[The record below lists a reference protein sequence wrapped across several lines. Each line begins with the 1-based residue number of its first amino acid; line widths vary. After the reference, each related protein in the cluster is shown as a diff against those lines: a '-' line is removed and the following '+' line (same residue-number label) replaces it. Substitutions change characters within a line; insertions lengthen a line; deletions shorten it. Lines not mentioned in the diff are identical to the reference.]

1 LNVADMVQEELEGQ
15 GILSTFMMK
24 GKYKMHDGE
33 DLSDPSKARFG
44 KMSKAFIST
53 ETFNRLKQYETLNS
67 LKVAAPTERGVAY
80 IEKSGGTTVCNVC
93 GIEGDI
99 QVENGE
105 TCVVR
110 EACDASDNL
119 PNPDGGIE
127 LPRVSIMTFNLDAL
141 CKPEGDQTTCLDEAS
156 IKSGMLDTFGS
167 TARISVVEGSK
178 FDLDDLYEPI
188 DRENLI
194 NEEKRRLQSLNL
206 GEIGNAE
213 QQCTLQNSYM
223 VSVVFMDDKEFN
235 DAKKEMGSDTVED
248 DMATWLT
255 ADNLNLCGVKVT
267 PQFAYSIPAPNDPLF
282 NRAVR
287 PLEASMSIPT
297 IQVASEENGHEDI
310 LQRGETYKIIMDD
323 FKTGEVVT
331 VQLVWFKED
340 EAEEAV
346 RTLKTIQ
353 NFNSQDGPIE
363 FDWTVGDLQPVGSY
377 YFEAT
382 IKDVPVSHSSAF
394 EIIA

>member
-1 LNVADMVQEELEGQ
+1 
-15 GILSTFMMK
+15 
-24 GKYKMHDGE
+24 
-33 DLSDPSKARFG
+33 
-44 KMSKAFIST
+44 
-53 ETFNRLKQYETLNS
+53 
-67 LKVAAPTERGVAY
+67 
-80 IEKSGGTTVCNVC
+80 
-93 GIEGDI
+93 
-99 QVENGE
+99 
-105 TCVVR
+105 
-110 EACDASDNL
+110 
-119 PNPDGGIE
+119 
-127 LPRVSIMTFNLDAL
+127 
-141 CKPEGDQTTCLDEAS
+141 
-156 IKSGMLDTFGS
+156 MLDTFGS

-178 FDLDDLYEPI
+178 FDLEDLYDPI
-188 DRENLI
+188 DRENLM

-206 GEIGNAE
+206 GDIGNAE

-223 VSVVFMDDKEFN
+223 VSAVFMDDKEFK

-297 IQVASEENGHEDI
+297 IQLASEENGHEDI
-310 LQRGETYKIIMDD
+310 LERGETYKIIMDD
-323 FKTGEVVT
+323 FKTGEAVN

-340 EAEEAV
+340 DSEEAV

-353 NFNSQDGPIE
+353 NFDSQDGPIE
-363 FDWTVGDLQPVGSY
+363 FEWTVGDLQPVGSY

-382 IKDVPVSHSSAF
+382 IKDIPVSYSSAF